1 MTARSRRLAVACHRP
16 FALLLACGVLGFAG
30 LQPAQSQGGAQ
41 PKTFEKDVLPSVTRL
56 CVTCHTGKEA
66 AGSVNLATFK
76 TKAHMVQNPS
86 LWERVARNLKSG
98 AMPPK
103 GMPQPTPAERK
114 FLIEWIESTL
124 AKECNLDDPGRITIR
139 RLNRT
144 EYDNTI
150 RDLTGVDFEPG
161 DDFPNDD
168 VGYGF
173 DNIGDVLSVSPLL
186 MEKYLDAA
194 WEVASRAVQVP
205 EKRVATLDVGAM
217 RLTGGVNLGGNGLM
231 FFSNGEAAA
240 RYEAKVGG
248 EHKVTVLAG
257 ASKAGPELAKMEV
270 LLDDVRLGVVD
281 VAAEMGKPAS
291 YTFPTSRLERKVHTI
306 RVRFLNDYYNQ
317 ESKSDRNLGV
327 HSISVSPP
335 APGGALQASHR
346 RIVGDPPIE
355 GKEWETA
362 LARLRSF
369 AQRAFRRPPLPEEL
383 ERVYAVAQQVRAN
396 REPYEAWIQVG
407 VAAILASPSFLF
419 RTELD
424 PVGKTGS
431 RALND
436 WEIASRLSYFL
447 WSTMPD
453 QALFDLAAQGKL
465 KDRQVLVAQVRR
477 MVADPKSIALAEN
490 FGGQWLELR
499 KLETAAPDPKLFPG
513 YTDRVKEAMIRET
526 TLFFDEIARRDR
538 SVLDFLE
545 GKFAVVNEDLARLY
559 GIPGVAGPEFR
570 KVPVSDP
577 NRAGV
582 LTQAS
587 VLTLTSNPTRTSP
600 VKRGKWVLEVLLGT
614 PPPPP
619 PPGASQ
625 LSEDREKI
633 VGKTLRQRM
642 EMHRKD
648 PNCATCHQR
657 MDPIGFGLENFDGV
671 GRWRTVEEGTK
682 VDATGVLPGGQKFDG
697 PVQLRAILAAR
708 KTQFVEALA
717 EKMLVYATG
726 RGLTANDKCFVEDI
740 RKRVESNQY
749 KFGALV
755 AGVVL
760 SEPFLSRTMGAA
772 K

>member
-1 MTARSRRLAVACHRP
+1 M
-16 FALLLACGVLGFAG
+16 
-30 LQPAQSQGGAQ
+30 
-41 PKTFEKDVLPSVTRL
+41 
-56 CVTCHTGKEA
+56 
-66 AGSVNLATFK
+66 
-76 TKAHMVQNPS
+76 
-86 LWERVARNLKSG
+86 
-98 AMPPK
+98 
-103 GMPQPTPAERK
+103 
-114 FLIEWIESTL
+114 
-124 AKECNLDDPGRITIR
+124 
-139 RLNRT
+139 
-144 EYDNTI
+144 
-150 RDLTGVDFEPG
+150 
-161 DDFPNDD
+161 
-168 VGYGF
+168 
-173 DNIGDVLSVSPLL
+173 
-186 MEKYLDAA
+186 
-194 WEVASRAVQVP
+194 
-205 EKRVATLDVGAM
+205 
-217 RLTGGVNLGGNGLM
+217 
-231 FFSNGEAAA
+231 
-240 RYEAKVGG
+240 
-248 EHKVTVLAG
+248 
-257 ASKAGPELAKMEV
+257 
-270 LLDDVRLGVVD
+270 
-281 VAAEMGKPAS
+281 
-291 YTFPTSRLERKVHTI
+291 
-306 RVRFLNDYYNQ
+306 
-317 ESKSDRNLGV
+317 
-327 HSISVSPP
+327 
-335 APGGALQASHR
+335 
-346 RIVGDPPIE
+346 
-355 GKEWETA
+355 
-362 LARLRSF
+362 
-369 AQRAFRRPPLPEEL
+369 
-383 ERVYAVAQQVRAN
+383 
-396 REPYEAWIQVG
+396 G

-513 YTDRVKEAMIRET
+513 YTDGLKEAMIRET

-749 KFGALV
+749 KFGALI

-760 SEPFLSRTMGAA
+760 SEPFLNRTMGAA
-772 K
+772 R